1 LSGAQTTM
9 FNHFMM
15 VHAQSVNINWSSM
28 VVKALLDPLC
38 LTCDWSGLS
47 DLLEKALVETCL
59 TNFCS
64 NMAS

>member
-1 LSGAQTTM
+1 
-9 FNHFMM
+9 
-15 VHAQSVNINWSSM
+15 M